1 MLISTKLPQYK
12 IYNIYLFDTY
22 KNIIHKTMNDDHDV
36 MEIIYLKDIPNA
48 SLNGLKDFLLNS
60 GVIHDK
66 IPIWRWK
73 REEMVRNILAKNK

>member
-1 MLISTKLPQYK
+1 
-12 IYNIYLFDTY
+12 
-22 KNIIHKTMNDDHDV
+22 MNDDHDV

-48 SLNGLKDFLLNS
+48 SLNGLKDFLLNN

-73 REEMVRNILAKNK
+73 REEMVRNIIAKNK